1 MEGIG
6 HASRDRRSNT
16 LCQQRAFCE
25 RQALASSSRM
35 IILDENV
42 VDSQRQILLRKRIH
56 VRQVGF
62 EIARKGLS
70 DENILPVLQRLRRP
84 TLFTSDLRL
93 YDRTLRHEKYCIAVL
108 NLWELDFADY
118 VLRVV
123 GH

>member
-6 HASRDRRSNT
+6 HASCDRGSNT

-25 RQALASSSRM
+25 RQAPASPSRL

-42 VDSQRQILLRKRIH
+42 VDSQRQILLRKHIQ

-70 DENILPVLQRLRRP
+70 DENILPALLQLRRP

-93 YDRTLRHEKYCIAVL
+93 YDRNLR
-108 NLWELDFADY
+108 
-118 VLRVV
+118 
-123 GH
+123 